1 MDPLKVSIAE
11 AWDRGVADYDQLV
24 AHGRLTRTEADAW
37 KAVLARALPPPTTQ
51 GKLRVLE
58 VGAGTGVMSLLLA
71 ELGYELTAMDISRGM
86 LQEARRKAAQR
97 GLQITF
103 EIADAETLPYADGQ
117 FDAVFGRHI
126 LWTLPHPDKALR
138 EWRRV
143 LGPGGSL
150 VLVDSLAV
158 RPNPLA
164 RVRRAVSGLIRNL
177 QRPEGGHRYGPGV
190 REALPLAGN
199 HDPER
204 YSELIRSAGFE
215 LVSVESL
222 DQFTAIERKAMPLV
236 ERWHGEERKYLFS
249 ARRD

>member
-1 MDPLKVSIAE
+1 MDPLKISIAE
-11 AWDRGVADYDQLV
+11 AWDRGVADYDELV

-37 KAVLARALPPPTTQ
+37 KAVLARALPPLSGASTV
-51 GKLRVLE
+51 RVLE
-58 VGAGTGVMSLLLA
+58 VGAGTGVMSLLIA
-71 ELGYELTAMDISRGM
+71 ELGYQLTATDISRGM

-97 GLQITF
+97 PMPITF
-103 EIADAETLPYADGQ
+103 EIADAEVLPFPDAQ

-126 LWTLPHPDKALR
+126 LWTLPHPDKALA

-143 LGPGGSL
+143 LRPQGSL

-158 RPNPLA
+158 RPNTAA
-164 RVRRAVSGLIRNL
+164 RLRRAISRLIGRLRPSG
-177 QRPEGGHRYGPGV
+177 GGHRYGPGV

-199 HDPER
+199 QDPDR
-204 YSELIRSAGFE
+204 YSELIRTAG
-215 LVSVESL
+215 LGRVEVERL
-222 DQFTAIERKAMPLV
+222 DQLTALERKAMPLV